1 MIQIAE
7 HGNTAGA
14 STERAED
21 RARVPGARSRQGA
34 GRSPPR
40 PSPPPCLPSERT
52 RSTAPPGQSDST
64 AGGVRDTWP
73 HAPQESAR
81 ARGCLLRP
89 PPGCAHAAV
98 TCSSQHRARRRSPR
112 IFWLK
117 RSHLCKVSLHR
128 VCLFILGVKGHCM
141 KGKKDVAL

>member
-21 RARVPGARSRQGA
+21 RARAPGARSRQGGPLP
-34 GRSPPR
+34 GRPLPR
-40 PSPPPCLPSERT
+40 ACPLNAPAAR
-52 RSTAPPGQSDST
+52 RHQDKATARQ
-64 AGGVRDTWP
+64 GVCATHGHTHRRK
-73 HAPQESAR
+73 ARAR

-128 VCLFILGVKGHCM
+128 VCLFILGVKSHCM